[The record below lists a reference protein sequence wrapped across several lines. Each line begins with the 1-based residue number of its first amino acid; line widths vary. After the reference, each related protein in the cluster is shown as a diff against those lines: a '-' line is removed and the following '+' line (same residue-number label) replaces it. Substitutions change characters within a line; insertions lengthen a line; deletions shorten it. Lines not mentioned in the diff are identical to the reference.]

1 MSFMQPVPAQIEAK
15 EYLEYIAE
23 HTHGNIYVGG
33 HSKGGNL
40 AVYAAVKA
48 NKATKSRIA
57 AVYNNDG
64 PGFDSD
70 FISGEDYKEIKDRI
84 YTYVPQSS
92 VVGMLLEHEESYTVV
107 KSRQSGIMQHNG
119 LSWEAMGN
127 SFVKLD
133 SVSEDSKVIDTSMK
147 EWLSSM
153 TPEEREGVVDALYDA
168 LSATNAKT
176 LSDLGAD
183 KIKIVRAWNAMD
195 NDARNQVR
203 RCINIIFGKKKQQ
216 KTDKGTAAAK

>member
-1 MSFMQPVPAQIEAK
+1 
-15 EYLEYIAE
+15 
-23 HTHGNIYVGG
+23 
-33 HSKGGNL
+33 
-40 AVYAAVKA
+40 
-48 NKATKSRIA
+48 
-57 AVYNNDG
+57 
-64 PGFDSD
+64 
-70 FISGEDYKEIKDRI
+70 
-84 YTYVPQSS
+84 
-92 VVGMLLEHEESYTVV
+92 
-107 KSRQSGIMQHNG
+107 MQHNG

-133 SVSEDSKVIDTSMK
+133 SISEQSKVVDRSMK
-147 EWLSSM
+147 EWLATM
-153 TPEEREGVVDALYDA
+153 TPAERESVVDALYEA